1 MSQSYK
7 KQIFFSKR
15 KRILQNENK
24 SLDPNTVNEYDNIQ
38 NISQETSTTTNN
50 DISSFGLIKRGLR
63 VGNLNVC
70 HVIPKFDE
78 INLLLKGPQTLD
90 ILGLCETFLD
100 DQVDSNLLQID
111 GFSFER
117 KDRDG
122 KSGGGLLLY
131 ISNSI
136 NYKRRPDLEVG
147 NNIES
152 IWTEIAYQNSKPILV
167 CTAYRPPSAP
177 RSWIT
182 EFAREIDRAS
192 SCDNELL
199 ILGNFNICHLKEVPR
214 YWTHA
219 LEEFDLSQ
227 VILTPTRVTDKTN
240 TLIDLV
246 YTNKP
251 QNICEVKVPVIALSD
266 HYPVCVTRSIS
277 KNTTKKKHIEIK
289 YRDFNNFDENDFL
302 RDLTNNDFNSLELL
316 NDPNEIL
323 KLFYENILSVLS
335 NHAKTKTK
343 RVKGQLKPKWLSK
356 EINEARH
363 KRDLFHKRLDM
374 ENYRTWR
381 NKVTQ
386 LIREAKTKYYK
397 DAIEENHKIGDIWK
411 CLKELNPR
419 IHHSAPN
426 LLKSNGETST
436 ETNDITN
443 TFNNFFLNLS
453 KHLSSHDIDASRT
466 LEITSQ
472 YARSKLP
479 DNQQFKIDMIKEH
492 QVFLMLRKL
501 NVSKSSGIDSLGPRI
516 LKLAA
521 PVIAKPIAH
530 LINKSIEE
538 GIFPNDLKIAKIT
551 PIFKKGERSDPGNYR
566 PISILPTLSKII
578 EKHIASQLRT
588 FLQNFDLLQKEQSG
602 FREHHS
608 CQTALTKLTDMW
620 LKDIDNGNFTGTS
633 FVDFTKAFDLVDHK
647 LLIQKLECYKFNEN
661 TLKWFISYLSN
672 RKQSVHIGDTQSDY
686 LEIISGVPQGSVLGP
701 LLFLIYINDLPLHVK
716 HSNIDIFADDATL
729 HSSAPDLNTI
739 QVALC
744 KDLENINIWC
754 LENKMKINEKK
765 TKCMLI
771 GTNQKL

>member
-1 MSQSYK
+1 
-7 KQIFFSKR
+7 
-15 KRILQNENK
+15 
-24 SLDPNTVNEYDNIQ
+24 
-38 NISQETSTTTNN
+38 
-50 DISSFGLIKRGLR
+50 
-63 VGNLNVC
+63 
-70 HVIPKFDE
+70 
-78 INLLLKGPQTLD
+78 
-90 ILGLCETFLD
+90 
-100 DQVDSNLLQID
+100 
-111 GFSFER
+111 
-117 KDRDG
+117 
-122 KSGGGLLLY
+122 
-131 ISNSI
+131 
-136 NYKRRPDLEVG
+136 
-147 NNIES
+147 
-152 IWTEIAYQNSKPILV
+152 
-167 CTAYRPPSAP
+167 
-177 RSWIT
+177 
-182 EFAREIDRAS
+182 
-192 SCDNELL
+192 
-199 ILGNFNICHLKEVPR
+199 
-214 YWTHA
+214 
-219 LEEFDLSQ
+219 
-227 VILTPTRVTDKTN
+227 
-240 TLIDLV
+240 
-246 YTNKP
+246 
-251 QNICEVKVPVIALSD
+251 
-266 HYPVCVTRSIS
+266 
-277 KNTTKKKHIEIK
+277 
-289 YRDFNNFDENDFL
+289 
-302 RDLTNNDFNSLELL
+302 
-316 NDPNEIL
+316 
-323 KLFYENILSVLS
+323 
-335 NHAKTKTK
+335 
-343 RVKGQLKPKWLSK
+343 
-356 EINEARH
+356 
-363 KRDLFHKRLDM
+363 
-374 ENYRTWR
+374 
-381 NKVTQ
+381 
-386 LIREAKTKYYK
+386 
-397 DAIEENHKIGDIWK
+397 
-411 CLKELNPR
+411 
-419 IHHSAPN
+419 
-426 LLKSNGETST
+426 
-436 ETNDITN
+436 
-443 TFNNFFLNLS
+443 
-453 KHLSSHDIDASRT
+453 
-466 LEITSQ
+466 
-472 YARSKLP
+472 
-479 DNQQFKIDMIKEH
+479 
-492 QVFLMLRKL
+492 MLRKL